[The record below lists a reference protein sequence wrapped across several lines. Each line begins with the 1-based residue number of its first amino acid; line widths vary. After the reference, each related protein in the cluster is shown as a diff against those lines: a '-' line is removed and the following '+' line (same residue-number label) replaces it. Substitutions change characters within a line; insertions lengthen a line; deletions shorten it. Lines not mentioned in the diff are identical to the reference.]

1 MDIDEKLKGKN
12 LERQKV
18 EALSKAKIFNKNQ
31 RCRDKVLL
39 LRDALISIRAIFVN
53 FFIIHI

>member
-31 RCRDKVLL
+31 RCRDKFLL
-39 LRDALISIRAIFVN
+39 LRDTL
-53 FFIIHI
+53 

>member
-18 EALSKAKIFNKNQ
+18 EALSKAKIFNKNK
-31 RCRDKVLL
+31 RCRDKLL